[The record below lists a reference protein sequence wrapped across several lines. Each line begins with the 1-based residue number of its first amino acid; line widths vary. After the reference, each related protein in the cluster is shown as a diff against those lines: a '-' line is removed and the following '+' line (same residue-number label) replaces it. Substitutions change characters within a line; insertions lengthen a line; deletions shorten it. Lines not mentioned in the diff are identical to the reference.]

1 MAWQIE
7 FAESAVR
14 QLSGLDKATAKRIVR
29 FLQGRIASSDNP
41 RATGKALR
49 GQYGDLWRYRVGD
62 YRVICDIQDERLM
75 VLVVKLGHRRQ
86 VYR

>member
-7 FAESAVR
+7 FTESAVR
-14 QLSGLDKATAKRIVR
+14 QLTGLDKATAKRIVR
-29 FLQGRIASSDNP
+29 FLQDRIAPSDNP
-41 RATGKALR
+41 RSTGKALR

-62 YRVICDIQDERLM
+62 YRLICDIQDERLM